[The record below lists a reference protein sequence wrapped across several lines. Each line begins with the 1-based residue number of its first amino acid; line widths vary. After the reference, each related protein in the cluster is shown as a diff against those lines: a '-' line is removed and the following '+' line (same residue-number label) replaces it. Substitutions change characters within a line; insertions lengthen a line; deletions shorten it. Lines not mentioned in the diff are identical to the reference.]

1 MSNETKLA
9 KKCQS
14 DYVRFVIDLA
24 YLPEKEARALDL
36 TTEKLMERVQERK
49 NQQEADFQ
57 MIKTGLL
64 RKLAQRLN
72 RKKSIHPTLLER
84 SGHSAQSSTSIN
96 D

>member
-1 MSNETKLA
+1 
-9 KKCQS
+9 
-14 DYVRFVIDLA
+14 
-24 YLPEKEARALDL
+24 
-36 TTEKLMERVQERK
+36 MERVQERK